1 MKIRLAL
8 MAACIAAAA
17 AGLPG
22 TVHPKPPTPAQ
33 QQAHQSMLNDANTSA
48 QAGTDMSY
56 GGVSDTGSQSGG
68 QMRTG
73 KVCWPRPQCPVPA
86 GQ

>member
-8 MAACIAAAA
+8 MAACVAVAT
-17 AGLPG
+17 GGMPG
-22 TVHPKPPTPAQ
+22 TAQAKPPTPAQ
-33 QQAHQSMLNDANTSA
+33 QQAHQSMLNDADVSA
-48 QAGTDMSY
+48 QSGTDMSY
-56 GGVSDTGSQSGG
+56 GGVPDTGSQSGARL
-68 QMRTG
+68 RTG